1 MLPIF
6 SRIVVWVRPITE
18 TDREITYMRMRKATG
33 IAALVAVAAT
43 AVLGTALAD
52 KYSDLTAKATP
63 LASSSDVAGLF
74 WSTTVEC
81 AKGGNDLERRQ
92 CEGVKAAR
100 AQQAATG
107 HYTVSGDALA
117 FVVGDY
123 DAKAGGVPIT
133 LYGCVAC
140 GQAADVAGQ
149 KRFLTVKG
157 DVKAEGDVVR
167 GPVLHKG
174 LRKFKSEA
182 DAKKWKDAVAPR
194 LRTQFAVTLPAK
206 PVEWQAGAA
215 RGYAVELE
223 GFRVYDPCDGAMI
236 CSDPPSE
243 NEKADR
249 AACKGGLGSTEL
261 ESPEAAAPK
270 MIEKP
275 AAPVDERPEQLSA
288 YQVKKAMASAQ
299 AGVQACFAQYGV
311 PGKADFA
318 IEIGG
323 DGKVRKVELR
333 GPFKDT
339 PTGACITTAVKN
351 TEFPAF
357 KAENMNINYPFIL
370 R

>member
-1 MLPIF
+1 
-6 SRIVVWVRPITE
+6 
-18 TDREITYMRMRKATG
+18 MRKVNG
-33 IAALVAVAAT
+33 ISALAAAAVM

-81 AKGGNDLERRQ
+81 GKAGNDLERRQ
-92 CEGVKAAR
+92 CEGIKAAR
-100 AQQAATG
+100 AEQAATG
-107 HYTVSGDALA
+107 HYLVNGDALA
-117 FVVGDY
+117 FVAGDY
-123 DAKAGGVPIT
+123 DAAKGGVPIT
-133 LYGCVAC
+133 VYGCVAC

-149 KRFLTVKG
+149 RRFLTVKG
-157 DVKAEGDVVR
+157 DVKAEGDIIR
-167 GPVLHKG
+167 GPVLHKAV
-174 LRKFKSEA
+174 RKFKSEA
-182 DAKKWKDAVAPR
+182 EAKRWKDVVVPR
-194 LRTQFAVTLPAK
+194 LRTQLVVKLPAK

-215 RGYAVELE
+215 RGYAVEME
-223 GFRVYDPCDGAMI
+223 GFRVWDPCDGAMV
-236 CSDPPSE
+236 CSDPPSD

-249 AACKGGLGSTEL
+249 AACKGGTASGTDIEGTG
-261 ESPEAAAPK
+261 EAPAPK
-270 MIEKP
+270 PVEKP
-275 AAPVDERPEQLSA
+275 APPVDERPEKLSA
-288 YQVKKAMASAQ
+288 SQVKKAMGNAQ
-299 AGVQACFAQYGV
+299 AGVQACFQQFGV

-339 PTGACITTAVKN
+339 PTGECITSAVKT
-351 TEFPAF
+351 TEFPPF

>member
-18 TDREITYMRMRKATG
+18 TDRETTYMRTRKATW
-33 IAALVAVAAT
+33 IAALAAVAVT

-63 LASSSDVAGLF
+63 LASSNDVAGLF

-81 AKGGNDLERRQ
+81 GKGGNDLERRQ

-100 AQQAATG
+100 AAQAATG
-107 HYTVSGDALA
+107 HYTVNGDALA
-117 FVVGDY
+117 FVVGDF
-123 DAKAGGVPIT
+123 DAKVGGVPIT
-133 LYGCVAC
+133 IYGCVAC
-140 GQAADVAGQ
+140 GQAADVGGQ

-157 DVKAEGDVVR
+157 DVKAEGDVIR
-167 GPVLHKG
+167 GPVLHQAV
-174 LRKFKSEA
+174 RKFKSEA
-182 DAKKWKDAVAPR
+182 DARKWKDVVAPR
-194 LRTQFAVTLPAK
+194 LRTQFAVKLPAR

-223 GFRVYDPCDGAMI
+223 GFRVYDPCDGAMVA
-236 CSDPPSE
+236 SEPPSDSA
-243 NEKADR
+243 KADR
-249 AACKGGLGSTEL
+249 AACKGGAGAAEL
-261 ESPEAAAPK
+261 ETPEVAAPK
-270 MIEKP
+270 APEKP
-275 AAPVDERPEQLSA
+275 AAPVDERPDMLSA
-288 YQVKKAMASAQ
+288 YQVKKAMGAAQ
-299 AGVQACFAQYGV
+299 VGVQACFAQYGV

-318 IEIGG
+318 IEIAGE
-323 DGKVRKVELR
+323 GKVRKVELR

-339 PTGACITTAVKN
+339 PTGACLITAVKN